1 MNYTKEVSEKVH
13 IVNGVL
19 DEINAPHLL
28 ENPDFFVDDM
38 SIESCLKINLKD
50 TGQNKIP
57 LSLTFTPTG
66 LEIRLDRIAEAI
78 DWSDKYLKESST
90 IVAIMLKN
98 LFTSHVLVEYYG
110 SSRTLISLFD
120 QNGKCTNN
128 FKHSEGLSLKRNRE
142 DRLYFPIYS
151 LKKELHRP

>member
-1 MNYTKEVSEKVH
+1 MNYTKEVSEKID

-28 ENPDFFVDDM
+28 ENPDFSVDDM

-50 TGQNKIP
+50 KGQNKIP

-78 DWSDKYLKESST
+78 DWSDKDLKESNAIVTT
-90 IVAIMLKN
+90 ILKN
-98 LFTSHVLVEYYG
+98 LFTSHILVEYYG
-110 SSRTLISLFD
+110 SSRTQISLFGQD
-120 QNGKCTNN
+120 GKCTNN
-128 FKHSEGLSLKRNRE
+128 FKYSEGFSLKGKRK
-142 DRLYFPIYS
+142 DRLYFPVYS
-151 LKKELHRP
+151 LKERA